1 MSRYRPLAPILVVTR
16 NSVVAAQIHLW
27 RGCFPLHYP
36 EPRDLEMAWME
47 DVDRRVKFAVAVS
60 VWLGN
65 LIFCS
70 SYSLPDSLPFKLLK
84 NHVRAMLTL
93 IEIVQTFTFAC
104 LTVEQFS

>member
-1 MSRYRPLAPILVVTR
+1 MNCSCIIVLTTTGTTAKVMSRYRPLAPILVVTR

-60 VWLGN
+60 IGGRDFYL
-65 LIFCS
+65 F
-70 SYSLPDSLPFKLLK
+70 SLLP
-84 NHVRAMLTL
+84 A
-93 IEIVQTFTFAC
+93 
-104 LTVEQFS
+104 